1 MAAMETLLL
10 KHKRREQIL
19 KARAEEISALEAT
32 AHSLH
37 QSGHPEARSILAKC
51 QGLLLRYPWLWGD
64 GNWGELAWISI
75 IQALPFLFNYLV
87 QLLAFSK
94 AEGRTLGVSSTPDLA
109 ICWPILH
116 ETIYGI
122 HFLHPSFLH

>member
-1 MAAMETLLL
+1 MAAVETLLL
-10 KHKRREQIL
+10 KHKRHEQNL

-37 QSGHPEARSILAKC
+37 QSGHPEAHSILAQC

-64 GNWGELAWISI
+64 GNRGELAWISI

-94 AEGRTLGVSSTPDLA
+94 A
-109 ICWPILH
+109 
-116 ETIYGI
+116 
-122 HFLHPSFLH
+122 